1 LEVLGF
7 VDRGGKYGESL
18 SAVIDQLDGRE
29 GSVVGEEVPAADIR
43 QPARQLL
50 QVLLAL
56 LELGEGELPGPRL
69 LVDLGEESVGAFGE
83 LVVLTATVGPELPDD
98 GRIDLRPRL
107 GHGQDES
114 AAAVLA
120 DHLQ

>member
-1 LEVLGF
+1 
-7 VDRGGKYGESL
+7 
-18 SAVIDQLDGRE
+18 VIDQLDGRE
-29 GSVVGEEVPAADIR
+29 GSIVGEEVPSADIR

-50 QVLLAL
+50 QVLFAL

-69 LVDLGEESVGAFGE
+69 LVNLGEESVGAFGE
-83 LVVLTATVGPELPDD
+83 LVVLTAAVGPESADY
-98 GRIDLRPRL
+98 GRSYLRPRL
-107 GHGQDES
+107 GHGQHES